1 MIKLKNI
8 LLEKKE
14 LEPRYVKMVIFHTR
28 NNNHTGARIFLSAQM
43 KNDKLKKFYKAMN
56 DLNDV
61 FGGYGP
67 ELSKLNK
74 KMEKELYK
82 SIQKTFSN
90 ADEIIGVL

>member
-8 LLEKKE
+8 LLEKKK
-14 LEPRYVKMVIFHTR
+14 LDQRFLDDIHKMTQR
-28 NNNHTGARIFLSAQM
+28 NNHTLARFQLAKFM
-43 KNDKLKKFYKAMN
+43 GNDKLSKFYAAMEQ
-56 DLNDV
+56 LNDV

-82 SIQKTFSN
+82 QLVRTYSN
-90 ADEIIGVL
+90 YDEIYDAL